1 MYLSCYVVLIPEIEK
16 PQLKMLESC
25 FTAYQVI
32 QKNFVRDVE
41 EGKNEAP
48 VIEQEISI
56 DKREIRP
63 N

>member
-1 MYLSCYVVLIPEIEK
+1 MIPEIEK
-16 PQLKMLESC
+16 QQLKRLESC
-25 FTAYQVI
+25 LTTYQVI

-41 EGKNEAP
+41 EGRNEAP